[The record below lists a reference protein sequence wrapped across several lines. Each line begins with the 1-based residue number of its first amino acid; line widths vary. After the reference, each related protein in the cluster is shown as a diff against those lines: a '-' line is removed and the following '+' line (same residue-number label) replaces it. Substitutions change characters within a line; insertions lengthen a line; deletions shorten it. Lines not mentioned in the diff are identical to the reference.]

1 MSLYIYTDRVHA
13 YSGRTQSL
21 PADAEDCAAEDMVKE
36 YTLQGEYMKHW
47 KTKIFCMILL
57 AIASIS
63 LGSGVPEK
71 NSQAVPDAVLK
82 AAHERLDNF
91 ILLGS
96 KFETEGD
103 RQVYK
108 LVGVAGERIFRI
120 EIDPKGHVIRVQ
132 KKREI
137 ERLPLTHIPSEVIE
151 SAKNAREGIALMEAS
166 VEREHGKLVYEIIGK
181 VGPKC
186 YEIEVSSAGNIL
198 EVGKCD

>member
-47 KTKIFCMILL
+47 KTRIIFMTLI
-57 AIASIS
+57 AIAFIS
-63 LGSGVPEK
+63 LGGSGIPER

-96 KFETEGD
+96 RLENEGE
-103 RQVYK
+103 QKVYK
-108 LVGVAGERIFRI
+108 L
-120 EIDPKGHVIRVQ
+120 
-132 KKREI
+132 
-137 ERLPLTHIPSEVIE
+137 EV
-151 SAKNAREGIALMEAS
+151 
-166 VEREHGKLVYEIIGK
+166 
-181 VGPKC
+181 C
-186 YEIEVSSAGNIL
+186 
-198 EVGKCD
+198 